1 MKENKVFPAIAQKA
15 IQHSTREG
23 ILDKETRVIFAVQCK
38 YKVKKKETTHS
49 KKVKLHF

>member
-38 YKVKKKETTHS
+38 YKVKKKRNHTQQ
-49 KKVKLHF
+49 KG